1 MTPLTPKQQLFV
13 DEYLIDLNGTAA
25 YKRAG
30 YSGEG
35 NVAESSASRLLSNAK
50 VQHAVNAGKK
60 ERADRL
66 RIDGDQVLRNIARIT
81 DMAERSKDF
90 GAALRG
96 NELVGRHLKLFTD
109 KVEHSGAVTV
119 EITRFGAPKEPQ
131 V

>member
-1 MTPLTPKQQLFV
+1 MTKLTPQQERFV
-13 DEYLIDLNGTAA
+13 TEYMIDLNATAA

-30 YSGEG
+30 YTATGRS
-35 NVAESSASRLLSNAK
+35 AENNASRLLGNAG
-50 VQHAVNAGKK
+50 VQQAVNLAKQ

-81 DMAERSKDF
+81 DMAERGRDF

-96 NELVGRHLKLFTD
+96 NELIGRHLKLFTD

-131 V
+131 A

>member
-1 MTPLTPKQQLFV
+1 MTQLTPQQERFV
-13 DEYLIDLNGTAA
+13 TEYLIDLNATAA

-30 YSGEG
+30 YKAEG
-35 NVAESSASRLLSNAK
+35 KVAESAASRLLSNVK
-50 VQHAVNAGKK
+50 VRQAVDLGKK

-81 DMAERSKDF
+81 DMAEQARDF
-90 GAALRG
+90 GSALRG
-96 NELVGRHLKLFTD
+96 NEMIGRHLKLFTD

-131 V
+131 A